1 METESDIV
9 PWRSIRWRDRPWAV
23 YTIVRQLQPNAYSL
37 TIYDEIERRHQK
49 DVSLGWLYT
58 TLERLETE
66 GYLRSER
73 KFVADAEIH
82 AARGGRPA
90 RFYYPTG
97 KRRPES
103 RRNTTIDWEGAFQP
117 A

>member
-1 METESDIV
+1 MTDSDIV
-9 PWRSIRWRDRPWAV
+9 PWRTIRWADRPWAV

-37 TIYDEIERRHQK
+37 SIYDEIERRHQK

-58 TLERLETE
+58 TLDRLEKE

-73 KFVADAEIH
+73 RYMTDPEAH

-90 RFYYPTG
+90 RFWYPTG
-97 KRRPES
+97 KRRPQPQDS
-103 RRNTTIDWEGAFQP
+103 TAPDWDLGLQP